1 MHGIVRNVTFFSM
14 LLVAL
19 LIQSSCLSEGNFIT
33 YDELK
38 ALLIDADAMKNATI
52 VDVRPQSEWNAGFI
66 PKAVNIEHDTFIDQF
81 GRLQDGGGALTSIV
95 TSKDTTLI
103 IYGSGTDNARLF
115 AAKAIKL
122 GYSDVKCYAGG
133 IADWRE
139 AHGDYLWLTYEGFRQ
154 WYDTQCPFDDDTNY
168 LVDVHPASLYTGG
181 HIPGAINIT
190 SRHFTPWFPDDVQEI
205 TDVISNK
212 EAAVVF
218 YCVGVT

>member
-1 MHGIVRNVTFFSM
+1 MNEKVRKVIFLPM
-14 LLVAL
+14 LLAAL
-19 LIQSSCLSEGNFIT
+19 LVQNSCLSEGNFIT

-38 ALLIDADAMKNATI
+38 ALLMDTDAMENTTI
-52 VDVRPQSEWNAGFI
+52 VDVRAQSEWNAGFI
-66 PKAVNIEHDTFIDQF
+66 PKAVNIEHETFIDQF
-81 GRLQDGGGALTSIV
+81 GRLKNGGEALTSIV
-95 TSKDTTLI
+95 TIKDNTLI
-103 IYGSGTDNARLF
+103 IYGSGTDNAKLF
-115 AAKAIKL
+115 AAKAIQL

-154 WYDTQCPFDDDTNY
+154 WYDAQCPFDDTINY
-168 LVDVHPASLYTGG
+168 LVDVHPVSLYTGG

-212 EAAVVF
+212 EATVVF